1 MINSLRRRLD
11 NDDDDDDDDD
21 DDNAVIK
28 QLTINDR
35 SQSESENGRQ

>member
-11 NDDDDDDDDD
+11 NDDDD